1 MKRVL
6 WCFLVAAMLL
16 PAGAAPAGESDVTL
30 GRLSRSVHFDHL
42 RLDFWMRNRGRSH
55 RCFVILP
62 IPVDPDADRDELNE
76 IDIEEFIQAKQRDWF
91 WLSPVRH
98 DTETSDNAIP
108 NRWHTW
114 YFGYLLDAG
123 SVIAGVEIGHK
134 WGNPAGRRLYTNFY
148 YAVTDRFNLKP
159 RTNLL
164 AQGIGGLAAYN
175 WACDHPDKVRSIGGI
190 YPVTQIRLD
199 SFFARVY
206 DLAGNQD
213 PEENMQALREN
224 FKDHNP
230 QDRLEP
236 LAEAGARIAH
246 VHGSE
251 DRNVP
256 PSIHTIP
263 LVLRYRELGGD
274 ADAIIVRGKRHG
286 PSDMIFE
293 SRRFLRFLL
302 EQVGEPELLEP
313 DEPDEPDDAEDDAE
327 DDTGDDTKQGSDEE
341 DE

>member
-6 WCFLVAAMLL
+6 WCFLIAAMLL
-16 PAGAAPAGESDVTL
+16 PAGSAPAGESDVTL
-30 GRLSRSVHFDHL
+30 GRLNRSIHYDHL
-42 RLDFWMRNRGRSH
+42 RLDFWMRSRGRSH

-62 IPVDPDADRDELNE
+62 IPVEPDADREELNE
-76 IDIEEFIQAKQRDWF
+76 IDIDAFIQEEQRDWF
-91 WLSPVRH
+91 WLSPTRH
-98 DTETSDNAIP
+98 DVETHDNALP
-108 NRWHTW
+108 NRWHAW
-114 YFGYLLDAG
+114 YFGRLFDAG
-123 SVIAGVEIGHK
+123 AVIAGVEIGHK

-148 YAVTDRFNLKP
+148 HTVTDQFNLKP

-164 AQGIGGLAAYN
+164 AQGIGGLDAYN
-175 WACDHPDKVRSIGGI
+175 WAADHPDKVRSIAGI

-206 DLAGNQD
+206 DLSGNQD
-213 PEENMQALREN
+213 PEENLRALREN
-224 FKDHNP
+224 FQDHNP

-236 LAEAGARIAH
+236 LAKAGVRIAH

-256 PSIHTIP
+256 PITHTIP

-302 EQVGEPELLEP
+302 EQVGEPELLDP
-313 DEPDEPDDAEDDAE
+313 DEPE
-327 DDTGDDTKQGSDEE
+327 DDTKNDTKQESDEE